1 MILQPSSHA
10 AVRHWQA
17 PRPFPSTPWRRAT
30 LHRNSDRQH
39 RSAPCV
45 TVTALSTQDGLAA
58 AIEWSQRGLMTAAA
72 ALPGLHP
79 VAQAAAARGLP
90 LLDLVTALQPSC
102 FDAACQRQKDA
113 LLVASLLA
121 PLLIF
126 GAAAAYLL
134 RPPPQASLDDGSL
147 FQDSSTGAVFEAQQ
161 GTVPERDRRGEL
173 AFRAVSYTPWPVEE
187 GAEGERLR
195 IPQGTVGQLQPRT
208 FVFSRV
214 LPQPSQLVMVTLE
227 RPLGIIFE
235 EDVRRK
241 RAVVVGFT
249 PGGHAEQQAKR
260 ARLNTASVA
269 ALEGDVLRACTATN
283 IAQPQQNILEGHGSG
298 LCRELDI
305 GSRHSI
311 QSLLGHGA
319 FGIVVQAQ
327 NRETGAMVA
336 IKLLSRGS
344 YFSASASVYEV
355 YLTPQHLAISMEFAD
370 AGSLLTYLQKQ
381 PQKRLPEATARWLF
395 QQLVIGLAYT
405 HHRGVANRDLKL
417 ENLLLCSNGADA
429 ARPLLKIGD
438 FGYSKHDFN
447 SSARTRCGTE
457 VYMAPEVVCCTGK
470 YDAKKADVWSIGVI
484 LYIMLAGGFP
494 WTPGDNDCL
503 QNIIAANYLIPLGVS
518 ISPAGLDMLSHL
530 LCADPDQ
537 RWSTEQIQ
545 QHPWFQ
551 QDLPEG
557 ARGMNDF
564 YISSAPSVD
573 QAAQAAQLIADIL
586 ERAAAPGEADEPLM
600 SCRFAVPTLAAPA
613 GETL

>member
-1 MILQPSSHA
+1 
-10 AVRHWQA
+10 
-17 PRPFPSTPWRRAT
+17 
-30 LHRNSDRQH
+30 
-39 RSAPCV
+39 
-45 TVTALSTQDGLAA
+45 
-58 AIEWSQRGLMTAAA
+58 MTAAA

-79 VAQAAAARGLP
+79 EMTQAAATVARGLP

-260 ARLNTASVA
+260 ARLNTAFVA

-283 IAQPQQNILEGHGSG
+283 IVWQP
-298 LCRELDI
+298 
-305 GSRHSI
+305 
-311 QSLLGHGA
+311 
-319 FGIVVQAQ
+319 
-327 NRETGAMVA
+327 
-336 IKLLSRGS
+336 
-344 YFSASASVYEV
+344 
-355 YLTPQHLAISMEFAD
+355 
-370 AGSLLTYLQKQ
+370 GSLVFGAQRPTRSIVCY
-381 PQKRLPEATARWLF
+381 
-395 QQLVIGLAYT
+395 
-405 HHRGVANRDLKL
+405 
-417 ENLLLCSNGADA
+417 GAD
-429 ARPLLKIGD
+429 
-438 FGYSKHDFN
+438 
-447 SSARTRCGTE
+447 
-457 VYMAPEVVCCTGK
+457 
-470 YDAKKADVWSIGVI
+470 
-484 LYIMLAGGFP
+484 
-494 WTPGDNDCL
+494 
-503 QNIIAANYLIPLGVS
+503 Q
-518 ISPAGLDMLSHL
+518 
-530 LCADPDQ
+530 Q
-537 RWSTEQIQ
+537 RW
-545 QHPWFQ
+545 P
-551 QDLPEG
+551 
-557 ARGMNDF
+557 NV
-564 YISSAPSVD
+564 ISALRKGLV
-573 QAAQAAQLIADIL
+573 ADGPVTVVL
-586 ERAAAPGEADEPLM
+586 ERALPAETPGSQRGFKDTTAG
-600 SCRFAVPTLAAPA
+600 AV
-613 GETL
+613 GHGDGDG